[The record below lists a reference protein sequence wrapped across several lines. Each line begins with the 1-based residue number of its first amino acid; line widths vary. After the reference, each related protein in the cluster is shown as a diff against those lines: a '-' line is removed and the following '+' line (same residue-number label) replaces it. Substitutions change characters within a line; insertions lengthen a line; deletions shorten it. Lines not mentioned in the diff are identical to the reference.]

1 VRVGAGRAGGGSGG
15 GGGGGG
21 GGERSGGG
29 GDVARETHRLPAGV
43 FHTHPYL
50 HILNPSTA
58 AGRQYTQLR
67 TISKAR
73 AFENT
78 LSELVLLYPW
88 LARAFKSPGYT
99 LGRLKQELCVVFDK
113 KGRAF
118 VKTSKT

>member
-1 VRVGAGRAGGGSGG
+1 MRVGAGRAGGGSGG
-15 GGGGGG
+15 AGGGGG
-21 GGERSGGG
+21 GGERGGGG
-29 GDVARETHRLPAGV
+29 GDVARETHRLPAGI

-78 LSELVLLYPW
+78 LSELVLFISLVSTC
-88 LARAFKSPGYT
+88 F
-99 LGRLKQELCVVFDK
+99 
-113 KGRAF
+113 
-118 VKTSKT
+118 